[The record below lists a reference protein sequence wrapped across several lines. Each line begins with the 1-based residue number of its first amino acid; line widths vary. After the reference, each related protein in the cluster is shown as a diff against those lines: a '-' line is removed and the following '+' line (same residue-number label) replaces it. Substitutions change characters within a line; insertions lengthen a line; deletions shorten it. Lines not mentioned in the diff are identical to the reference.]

1 MTIRTGP
8 SPPINAIAA
17 IIRVEVGVGVVVGL
31 LAVPV
36 VAVVV
41 VPLVGVRALH
51 PAGTVLVAPV
61 TVAVVVVAIACFDSI
76 LVPVV
81 GVGVGVGVEAGGEA
95 GHVRR
100 QVQFCE
106 QGWKQHGR
114 LLRTEAPF
122 ANGLPYFAAIRSR
135 KSTFG
140 TGLFT
145 LFGALDV
152 Q

>member
-1 MTIRTGP
+1 M
-8 SPPINAIAA
+8 
-17 IIRVEVGVGVVVGL
+17 
-31 LAVPV
+31 
-36 VAVVV
+36 
-41 VPLVGVRALH
+41 PLVGVRALH

-61 TVAVVVVAIACFDSI
+61 AGAVAVVAIACFDSI

-95 GHVRR
+95 GHVRG

-106 QGWKQHGR
+106 EQRKEYGR
-114 LLRTEAPF
+114 FFGIEAPF

-152 Q
+152 QQSQESMHGVFLSFWGGRRWGSARAEGELVF